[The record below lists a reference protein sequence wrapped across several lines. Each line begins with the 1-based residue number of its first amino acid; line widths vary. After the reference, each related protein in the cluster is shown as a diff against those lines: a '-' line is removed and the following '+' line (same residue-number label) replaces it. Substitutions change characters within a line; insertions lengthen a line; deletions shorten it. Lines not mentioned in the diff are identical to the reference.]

1 MTSIK
6 INHKKKYNNLI
17 VTKPWGSEY
26 IVCENNTTATWLL
39 KIKKN
44 HKTSL
49 HCHPKKKT
57 GFIILD
63 GKVEV
68 ELGFYEKIILK
79 APSKLMIRPGLFHST
94 KTLSKNNAT
103 ILEVETPIDK
113 NDLVRFKDNYG
124 RENKPYESQNKM
136 KKKLA
141 SDIFF
146 KIPKKFGTNKYKY
159 KSLIITV
166 EKHKDAKKLA
176 NRSKNTIFA
185 VLDGGLADKK
195 KRFVLSPGDIVRT
208 DTITKLTKVFEVAKT
223 ITVLTISKKTA

>member
-1 MTSIK
+1 MTSTK
-6 INHKKKYNNLI
+6 INHKKKYKNLI
-17 VTKPWGSEY
+17 VIKPWGSEY
-26 IVCENNTTATWLL
+26 IACENNTTATWLL

-57 GFIILD
+57 GFIVLD

-68 ELGFYEKIILK
+68 ELGFYEKVVLK

-94 KTLSKNNAT
+94 KSLSKNNAT
-103 ILEVETPIDK
+103 ILEIETPIDK

-124 RENKPYESQNKM
+124 RENKPYEGKNKM
-136 KKKLA
+136 KKKLVN
-141 SDIFF
+141 DMFF
-146 KIPKKFGTNKYKY
+146 KIPKKFGTNKYKF

-185 VLDGGLADKK
+185 VLDGGLVNKQ
-195 KRFVLSPGDIVRT
+195 KRFVLSPGDIVKT
-208 DTITKLTKVFEVAKT
+208 ETIAKLTEVFTVLKK

>member
-1 MTSIK
+1 MTRIK
-6 INHKKKYNNLI
+6 TSHKKKYKNLV

-26 IVCENNTTATWLL
+26 IACENNTTAAWLL

-57 GFIILD
+57 GFIVLD
-63 GKVEV
+63 GTVEV
-68 ELGFYEKIILK
+68 ELGFYEKVKLK

-94 KTLSKNNAT
+94 KALSKNGAT
-103 ILEVETPIDK
+103 ILEVETPINK

-124 RENKPYESQNKM
+124 RENRPYEGKNKM

-141 SDIFF
+141 DDIFF
-146 KIPKKFGTNKYKY
+146 KIPKKFGTNKYNFKN
-159 KSLIITV
+159 LIITV
-166 EKHKDAKKLA
+166 EKLKDAKKLS

-195 KRFVLSPGDIVRT
+195 RRFVLSPGDIVRT
-208 DTITKLTKVFEVAKT
+208 DTISKLTEVFSVLKK
-223 ITVLTISKKTA
+223 ITVLTVSKKTT

>member
-6 INHKKKYNNLI
+6 INRKKKYKNLI
-17 VTKPWGSEY
+17 VLKPWGSEY

-39 KIKKN
+39 KIKKD

-57 GFIILD
+57 GFIVLD

-68 ELGFYEKIILK
+68 QLGFYEKIILK

-94 KTLSKNNAT
+94 KSLSKNNAT
-103 ILEVETPIDK
+103 ILEIETPIDK

-124 RENKPYESQNKM
+124 RENKPYEGKNKM
-136 KKKLA
+136 KKKLVN
-141 SDIFF
+141 DMFF
-146 KIPKKFGTNKYKY
+146 KIPKKFGTNKYKF
-159 KSLIITV
+159 KSLIITI

-185 VLDGGLADKK
+185 VLDGGLVNKQ
-195 KRFVLSPGDIVRT
+195 KRFVLSPGDIVKT
-208 DTITKLTKVFEVAKT
+208 ETIAKLTEVFTVLKK
-223 ITVLTISKKTA
+223 ITVLTISKKTT

>member
-1 MTSIK
+1 MTRIK
-6 INHKKKYNNLI
+6 TSHKKKYKNLV

-26 IVCENNTTATWLL
+26 IACENNTTATWLL

-57 GFIILD
+57 GFIVLD

-68 ELGFYEKIILK
+68 ELGFYEKTKLA

-94 KTLSKNNAT
+94 KALSKNGAT
-103 ILEVETPIDK
+103 ILEIETPIDK

-124 RENKPYESQNKM
+124 RENKPYEGKNKM
-136 KKKLA
+136 KKKLVN
-141 SDIFF
+141 DMFF
-146 KIPKKFGTNKYKY
+146 KIPKKFGTNKYKF

-185 VLDGGLADKK
+185 VLDGGLVNKQ
-195 KRFVLSPGDIVRT
+195 KRFVLSPGDIVKT
-208 DTITKLTKVFEVAKT
+208 ETIAKLTEVFTVLKK
-223 ITVLTISKKTA
+223 ITVLTISKKTT

>member
-6 INHKKKYNNLI
+6 INRKKKYKNLV

-26 IVCENNTTATWLL
+26 IACENNTTATWLL

-57 GFIILD
+57 GFIVLD

-68 ELGFYEKIILK
+68 ELGFYEKVVLK

-94 KTLSKNNAT
+94 KSLSKNNAT
-103 ILEVETPIDK
+103 ILEIETPIDK

-124 RENKPYESQNKM
+124 RENKPYEGKNKM
-136 KKKLA
+136 K
-141 SDIFF
+141 
-146 KIPKKFGTNKYKY
+146 
-159 KSLIITV
+159 
-166 EKHKDAKKLA
+166 KKLA

-185 VLDGGLADKK
+185 VLDGGLVNKQ
-195 KRFVLSPGDIVRT
+195 KRFVLSPGDIVKT
-208 DTITKLTKVFEVAKT
+208 ETIAKLTEVFTVLKK
-223 ITVLTISKKTA
+223 ITVLTVSKKTT